1 MQETYGQQFA
11 AIYDDV
17 FPPDPDLVGLLTQSQ
32 PTTALELGV
41 GTGRIAVPLA
51 HAGVAVTGVDL
62 SPEMLERCRR
72 GAQDAVV
79 DVELI
84 QGSMTDVRLERRFDL
99 VFSVCASLS
108 MLLSRDEQRATFAT
122 AREHLA
128 DDGRLVV
135 ETHNPEVVLGLHEGR
150 RRASWFVPYPGRGR
164 GLQTYSML
172 DEEAGLWQVSHLWHD
187 CGRTIIGTETSLL
200 TPVDV
205 LTDMAAEVG
214 LDVRSVTG
222 DRAGGPVTAESPT
235 YTIEFEVA
243 R

>member
-84 QGSMTDVRLERRFDL
+84 QGS
-99 VFSVCASLS
+99 
-108 MLLSRDEQRATFAT
+108 
-122 AREHLA
+122 
-128 DDGRLVV
+128 
-135 ETHNPEVVLGLHEGR
+135 
-150 RRASWFVPYPGRGR
+150 
-164 GLQTYSML
+164 
-172 DEEAGLWQVSHLWHD
+172 
-187 CGRTIIGTETSLL
+187 
-200 TPVDV
+200 
-205 LTDMAAEVG
+205 
-214 LDVRSVTG
+214 
-222 DRAGGPVTAESPT
+222 
-235 YTIEFEVA
+235 
-243 R
+243 